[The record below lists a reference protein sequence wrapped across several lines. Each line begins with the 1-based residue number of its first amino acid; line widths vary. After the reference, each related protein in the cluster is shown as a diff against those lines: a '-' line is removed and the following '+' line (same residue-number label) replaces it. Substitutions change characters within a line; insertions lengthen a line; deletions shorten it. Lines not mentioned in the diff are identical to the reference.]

1 MQGDEREESDARL
14 LGRTTLEE
22 RIPMMELAKKIY
34 TK

>member
-1 MQGDEREESDARL
+1 VQAIEPKL

-22 RIPMMELAKKIY
+22 RIQMMELAKKIY